1 MASTNNFES
10 NFTRKLMRSFLD
22 KFESERVLSK
32 NVNTQL
38 FNGRF
43 APDTGSIIDVKR
55 PTDFKSVRT
64 ATGDLTSESESDI
77 ITGKASAVVQ
87 DYFTSFVDYDEAA
100 EAIEMDQLDE
110 LLAPM
115 ATRMK
120 TDFELDY
127 AKFMMKNTA
136 LLSGVPGVAIGA
148 NNDAWDDV
156 ARAGAI
162 MSASGIPMDSDW
174 MYAVNP
180 FTQTKLASN
189 QRSLGAGGS
198 AGGLIS
204 EAHRRAILSDDF
216 AGMKVM
222 TATTLGSYTTDAE
235 ADRAGT
241 LSGTPA
247 GGYLTAKDT
256 MTQSLAIAGIGA
268 GTPTIKAGE
277 TIQITAASGAANR
290 LNLSTREPIVDET
303 GAQILWTA
311 TVTADVTLTGGAG
324 TIIVTGPAISEANG
338 QYDTVSQPLLS
349 GDVITLLG
357 AASTLIQPN
366 LFWHKNAFTIAS
378 VPIKKL
384 KATDTVATT
393 EDGLQFRVTRDSDF
407 IKNKNLVRIDF
418 RPAYGVL
425 NPFFAGQGFGTT

>member
-1 MASTNNFES
+1 MANNFDS

-38 FNGRF
+38 FKGQF
-43 APDTGSIIDVKR
+43 TPDHGDTIDVKR
-55 PTDFKSVRT
+55 PTDYVSVRT
-64 ATGDLTSESESDI
+64 PTGDLTLETPSDI

-87 DYFTSFVDYDEAA
+87 DYFTAFVDFDEAD
-100 EAIEMDQLDE
+100 EAIKMDQLDQ
-110 LLAPM
+110 LLAPL

-136 LLSGVPGVAIGA
+136 LLSGTPGIAIGA

-156 ARAGAI
+156 ARAGSI
-162 MSASGIPMDSDW
+162 MQATGVPMDDQW
-174 MYAVNP
+174 TYAVNP

-189 QRSLGAGGS
+189 QRSLGAGGT

-204 EAHRRAILSDDF
+204 DAHRRAIISEDF
-216 AGMKVM
+216 AGLRVM

-235 ADRAGT
+235 ADRAGE
-241 LSGTPA
+241 LSATPA
-247 GGYLTAKDT
+247 GGYVTAKDT
-256 MTQSLAIAGIGA
+256 MTQSLAVSGFGV
-268 GTPTIKAGE
+268 GTPTIRAGE
-277 TIQITAASGAANR
+277 TIQITAAAGSANR
-290 LNLSTREPIVDET
+290 LNLSTREQIVDET
-303 GAQILWTA
+303 GAAILWTA
-311 TVTADVTLTGGAG
+311 TVTADVTLAGGAG
-324 TIIVTGPAISEANG
+324 TLVVTGPAINESNG
-338 QYDTVSQPLLS
+338 QYNTVSQPLLIT
-349 GDVITLLG
+349 DVVTLLG

-366 LFWHKNAFTIAS
+366 LFWHKQAFTIAS

-384 KATDTVATT
+384 QSVDTVATT
-393 EDGLQFRVTRDSDF
+393 EDGLQFRVSKGSDF
-407 IKNKNLVRIDF
+407 TKNEQKVRIDF

-425 NPFFAGQGFGTT
+425 NPFFAGQGFGTA